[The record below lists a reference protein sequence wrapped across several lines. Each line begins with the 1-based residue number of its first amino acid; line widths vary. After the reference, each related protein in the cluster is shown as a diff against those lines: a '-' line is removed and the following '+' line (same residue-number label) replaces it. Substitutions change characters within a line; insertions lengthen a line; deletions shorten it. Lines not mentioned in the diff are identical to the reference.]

1 MYASLAKALAAS
13 TYRQTGYRLDTD
25 VGLMCSIALCGG
37 DVWGGGGGGGV
48 WGGRG
53 GQGDCMRPWP
63 RRVLHLP
70 KRDRI
75 EARHCCRVDVF
86 YGFVWW
92 GCWGGRGGKEEGK
105 GV

>member
-53 GQGDCMRPWP
+53 GA
-63 RRVLHLP
+63 
-70 KRDRI
+70 RI
-75 EARHCCRVDVF
+75 LYAPLAKARAAST
-86 YGFVWW
+86 
-92 GCWGGRGGKEEGK
+92 
-105 GV
+105 